1 MKDMILTIINTHMH
15 TSKTF
20 LSIKHRLKFSN
31 LFFGSEFD
39 QDFYENSSYE
49 DIEILTV
56 EIETN
61 PDLSSG
67 CRVRFEY
74 F

>member
-1 MKDMILTIINTHMH
+1 MKDMILTIINTRMN
-15 TSKTF
+15 TSKIF
-20 LSIKHRLKFSN
+20 LSIKHRLKFLK
-31 LFFGSEFD
+31 LFFSSEFD
-39 QDFYENSSYE
+39 IDFYENSSYE
-49 DIEILTV
+49 DIKILTV